1 MACIFI
7 EHSFGNESCIVR
19 ILDLTSLL
27 EGLGYSFAKFIVP
40 REPRSQTI
48 RVGAARFDN
57 WYSKSTVT
65 LRLCRFMNVEPG
77 VMRSE
82 STWQLLKHTAQ

>member
-19 ILDLTSLL
+19 ILDLTSL
-27 EGLGYSFAKFIVP
+27 EGLGYSFAQFIVP

-48 RVGAARFDN
+48 RVGAVRLDN

-65 LRLCRFMNVEPG
+65 LRLFRFMNLERG